1 MTPAH
6 LHLILNHFT
15 VVGSVFGFALLAW
28 AMLRRSRE
36 AVMLSLTF
44 NVVIA
49 LISIP
54 VYFTGEP
61 ASDQVAR
68 LDNVAPDAI
77 EEHEEAANFA
87 FAAVECVGALALAG
101 VLLFRTEPVPR
112 WFLMITLIGALLS
125 VGAAIYTADRGRRI
139 RHTELGWV
147 GPAISVFSC
156 LYCVTRSPVRFDP
169 SCTNPFQTG
178 RGGPSDPPPNRFSGS
193 SRPCTRGSPT
203 MWRTSN
209 RNS

>member
-6 LHLILNHFT
+6 LHLMLNHFT
-15 VVGSVFGFALLAW
+15 VVGSVVGFALLAW

-36 AVMLSLTF
+36 AVMLSLTC

-61 ASDQVAR
+61 ASDQVAH
-68 LDNVAPDAI
+68 LDGVAPDAI

-101 VLLFRTEPVPR
+101 LLLFRTEPVPR
-112 WFLMITLIGALLS
+112 WFLTITLVGALLS
-125 VGAAIYTADRGRRI
+125 VGTVIYTADRGRRI
-139 RHTELGWV
+139 RHTELGWLA
-147 GPAISVFSC
+147 PANPLLKSIGGYRLVAAVYARISDDVEDIES
-156 LYCVTRSPVRFDP
+156 
-169 SCTNPFQTG
+169 
-178 RGGPSDPPPNRFSGS
+178 
-193 SRPCTRGSPT
+193 
-203 MWRTSN
+203 
-209 RNS
+209 